1 MSRFLFNEISID
13 VGLVS
18 IHPGEDLLKGI
29 AGMLL
34 TIVLLGWVLK
44 RFRQPYFVAYIIAG
58 ILLGPDG
65 IELFD
70 DVNTVA
76 QIGSLGLIMQMFFI
90 GAEIEVPSLVRN
102 SKTLLI
108 GTAVQLLLSF
118 VFISFVG
125 NQLEWSTAR
134 IILFSFTISL
144 SSSAIILE
152 YLHKNN
158 QINSRLGTITTG
170 ILIVQDFLIVPM
182 VMVLNFLGKG
192 ESDPEELIIGLIVM
206 VLCLLFL
213 RKLVLRKKIQLPFV
227 RSLETDHELQVF
239 VGLSLCFGFAWI
251 THFLHLSAALGA
263 MFAGMIIAQA
273 DSTRWLDKTLVPFRV
288 FFISLFFFSI
298 GLQIDVSF
306 VREHLSLIVS
316 LVLLIF
322 IINSG
327 INALVFRL
335 LKETW
340 KNSIYAG
347 ALLSQIGEFSLILC
361 TVARELELVDE
372 FSFQLTLAVIS
383 ITMLLTSAWI
393 GVIRSFLFRK
403 TSVEIS
409 DKDRAMNA
417 ESNFV

>member
-1 MSRFLFNEISID
+1 
-13 VGLVS
+13 
-18 IHPGEDLLKGI
+18 
-29 AGMLL
+29 MLL

-44 RFRQPYFVAYIIAG
+44 RFRQPYFVAYIFAG
-58 ILLGPDG
+58 ILLGPHG
-65 IELFD
+65 VEFFD
-70 DVNTVA
+70 DVNTIA

-102 SKTLLI
+102 AKTLLI

-125 NQLEWSTAR
+125 DQMEWSTTR
-134 IILFSFTISL
+134 KILFSFIISL

-158 QINSRLGTITTG
+158 QINSRLGIITTG

-182 VMVLNFLGKG
+182 IMVLNFLGKG
-192 ESDPEELIIGLIVM
+192 ESDPGKLIIGLIVM
-206 VLCLLFL
+206 VLCILFL
-213 RKLVLRKKIQLPFV
+213 RKVALRKKIQLPFV
-227 RSLETDHELQVF
+227 RSLKTDHELQVF
-239 VGLSLCFGFAWI
+239 VGLFLCFGFAWI
-251 THFLHLSAALGA
+251 THLLHLSAALGA
-263 MFAGMIIAQA
+263 MFAGIIISQA

-306 VREHLSLIVS
+306 IREHLSLILS

-361 TVARELELVDE
+361 TVARELGLVDE

-393 GVIRSFLFRK
+393 GIIRSFLFRK
-403 TSVEIS
+403 TSGEITT
-409 DKDRAMNA
+409 KDQVMNA
-417 ESNFV
+417 ESNLV